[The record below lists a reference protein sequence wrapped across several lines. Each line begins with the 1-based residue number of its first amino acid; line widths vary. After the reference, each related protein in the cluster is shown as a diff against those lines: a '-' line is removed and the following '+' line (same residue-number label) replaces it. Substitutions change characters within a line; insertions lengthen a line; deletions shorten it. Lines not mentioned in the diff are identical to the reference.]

1 MDKQGAA
8 KRCIN
13 SCLFVNPQSSKT
25 CLSVVVGFR
34 LLLVKREICSTLY
47 FELAD
52 IDHESWLKVVLSL
65 GTVTVHPVGQQLMI
79 KTRRNFH

>member
-1 MDKQGAA
+1 M
-8 KRCIN
+8 
-13 SCLFVNPQSSKT
+13 
-25 CLSVVVGFR
+25 
-34 LLLVKREICSTLY
+34 REICATLY

-65 GTVTVHPVGQQLMI
+65 GTVTVHPVGQQPMI